1 MEQMFQAFD
10 RGQQID
16 GLVTRTEQLHDE
28 VCTRFF
34 FQFSLF
40 VSLTVPPIP

>member
-1 MEQMFQAFD
+1 MEQIFQAFD

-34 FQFSLF
+34 LPVLS
-40 VSLTVPPIP
+40 VHIVDNTA